1 MPDLG
6 LCFCQ
11 ISYTCGAGDRSFFS
25 FSPFAIPSS
34 ARPSH
39 RALRLILAYKVESP
53 YIQHPPFHPI
63 LESFNNMEPGIIALT
78 VFVSLGGLMALAALG
93 YALVSLSSYP
103 SGKAD
108 LQQCAER
115 TSTKLI

>member
-1 MPDLG
+1 
-6 LCFCQ
+6 
-11 ISYTCGAGDRSFFS
+11 
-25 FSPFAIPSS
+25 
-34 ARPSH
+34 
-39 RALRLILAYKVESP
+39 
-53 YIQHPPFHPI
+53 
-63 LESFNNMEPGIIALT
+63 MEPGIIALT